1 MEGRGSSDLPETP
14 AAPASSYTFFQVSAH
29 GSGVSGDRVYKVW
42 KIS

>member
-14 AAPASSYTFFQVSAH
+14 VAPAPFYTFIQGSAH

-42 KIS
+42 EIS